1 MLQQQLAVKEQLVKR
16 VVKSGNGGAVWVPKS
31 WLGQEVIVIL
41 PDRPEVNTKERI
53 MHALEP
59 YLKDVI
65 AVFVYGSYA
74 RHEETKD
81 SDVDVMVIL
90 QDKSNS
96 IKLNEP
102 NLEINFFEL
111 GKFRKAIQK
120 YPVMYYQIVQEAEPL
135 INSSVLGELKKI
147 KIDYKNFENYLNEAK
162 EHIGSNKEL
171 IELDKLDSKYVK
183 SYSVLY
189 STMLRLRGMFIIKCI
204 LDKEKFSNRA
214 FQKWL
219 IQNGMSNQEFEKC
232 YYAYRAVRNN
242 GSTKNLNIEVS
253 AAEKL
258 LNILIKETNLMEAQ
272 FDGKYVGNRKIK
284 NE

>member
-53 MHALEP
+53 MQALEP

-81 SDVDVMVIL
+81 SDVDVMVIV

-102 NLEINFFEL
+102 NLE
-111 GKFRKAIQK
+111 
-120 YPVMYYQIVQEAEPL
+120 
-135 INSSVLGELKKI
+135 
-147 KIDYKNFENYLNEAK
+147 
-162 EHIGSNKEL
+162 
-171 IELDKLDSKYVK
+171 
-183 SYSVLY
+183 
-189 STMLRLRGMFIIKCI
+189 
-204 LDKEKFSNRA
+204 
-214 FQKWL
+214 
-219 IQNGMSNQEFEKC
+219 
-232 YYAYRAVRNN
+232 
-242 GSTKNLNIEVS
+242 
-253 AAEKL
+253 
-258 LNILIKETNLMEAQ
+258 
-272 FDGKYVGNRKIK
+272 
-284 NE
+284 